1 MKIAVNDANIF
12 IDLFDIDLL
21 QLLFELN
28 IELHTTDL
36 VINELEYEQKTPILE
51 KAAEG
56 KIIIKKFGED
66 ELDEIR
72 KLEKKRGAISIQDW
86 SVYFYAKQMK
96 VMILTGDNTL
106 RKQAKENGFEVHGIL
121 WLLDQMVNQKIL
133 KQKQAVE
140 KLEALMKINQRLPKK
155 DCEERIKEWKNIK

>member
-1 MKIAVNDANIF
+1 MKLAVNDANIF

-21 QLLFELN
+21 QMFFELN

-36 VINELEYEQKTPILE
+36 VINELDPEQKLPVLE
-51 KAAEG
+51 KAARG
-56 KIIIKKFGED
+56 KITVKKFSED

-72 KLEKKRGAISIQDW
+72 KLEKKRGALSIQDW
-86 SVYFYAKQMK
+86 SVFYYAKQMN

-106 RKQAKENGFEVHGIL
+106 RKEAKSKGFEVHGII
-121 WLLDQMVNQKIL
+121 WLLDQMVSQKTI
-133 KQKQAVE
+133 KSKQAIE

-155 DCEERIKEWKNIK
+155 DCEEKIKEWKSVK